1 MGLTARQLNR
11 ATLARQMLLR
21 REPASVVE
29 AVRRVVALQ
38 AQEPASPYL
47 ALWNRLEDL
56 DPAAVDRAFLDGLVV
71 KATLMRVTL
80 HAVAVADYPAFHAA
94 MQPTLRAARLNDRRF
109 TRTGLTSSDA
119 DALLPEVLEFAD
131 RPRTNA
137 EAEAWLDE
145 RLGETPR
152 PGIWWAYRQYAP
164 FIHAATGG
172 PWAFGLRPS
181 YIAAPADRWPGE
193 GEGAIGRLALRYLE
207 GFGPATVQD
216 FAQFGTI
223 YRSLAREALGS
234 LVADGSVVTLDGPTG
249 SQLFDVRDSLVPP
262 EDAAAPP
269 RLLPMWDS
277 ILLAYADR
285 SRVIPADVR
294 RLVIRSNG
302 DVLPTVLVDG
312 YVAGVWRPVDAGIE
326 VTAFHPL
333 AVDAWDGLAA
343 EARRLL
349 GFLET
354 REPSVYRR
362 YARWWNELSGAE
374 VRVLAP

>member
-1 MGLTARQLNR
+1 MRLTARQLNR
-11 ATLARQMLLR
+11 GTLARQMLLR

-47 ALWNRLEDL
+47 ALWNRVEDL
-56 DPAAVDRAFLDGLVV
+56 DPAAVDRAFRDGLIV

-80 HAVAVADYPAFHAA
+80 HAVDATDYPAFHAA

-109 TRTGLTSSDA
+109 KRTGLTSSDA
-119 DALLPEVLEFAD
+119 DAMLPEVLDFAD

-145 RLGETPR
+145 RLGQTPR
-152 PGIWWAYRQYAP
+152 PGIWWAYRQYGP
-164 FIHAATGG
+164 FVHAATGG

-181 YIAAPADRWPGE
+181 YIAARNHRWPGE
-193 GEGAIGRLALRYLE
+193 PGEAIGRLALRYLE

-216 FAQFGTI
+216 FGQFGMI
-223 YRSLAREALGS
+223 YRSVARDAFRS
-234 LVADGSVVTLDGPTG
+234 LVADGSVVTLEGPNGTE
-249 SQLFDVRDSLVPP
+249 LFDVRDGLLTP
-262 EDAAAPP
+262 EDAAATP

-285 SRVIPADVR
+285 SRVIPPDVR

-302 DVLPTVLVDG
+302 DVLPTLLVDG

-333 AVDAWDGLAA
+333 ADEAWDGLAT
-343 EARRLL
+343 EAGRLL
-349 GFLET
+349 GFLDS

-362 YARWWNELSGAE
+362 YARWWIDLPSAE
-374 VRVLAP
+374 VRVLGR